1 MAESGDVPAGA
12 FSRVMST
19 FMLKFHCGFFLVA
32 ALALGPYVG
41 GHPPHWYAA
50 RDARTL
56 LVAVRT
62 LLVAVHTRTHVQATV
77 WSSRSTPRPR
87 LERSIL
93 LVDPAFRGAAPAAI
107 GLAVLRDLERI
118 PSFAGLLS

>member
-12 FSRVMST
+12 LSRVMST

-32 ALALGPYVG
+32 ALALGPYFVG
-41 GHPPHWYAA
+41 GHPPHWYVHGMHA
-50 RDARTL
+50 RL
-56 LVAVRT
+56 LAM
-62 LLVAVHTRTHVQATV
+62 HTRAHVQATV
-77 WSSRSTPRPR
+77 WSSRSTPCPR
-87 LERSIL
+87 MERSIL

-107 GLAVLRDLERI
+107 GVAVLRDLERI